1 MSIPRQLDYSPL
13 PSLPQGTRSYSN
25 VIVPVSGG
33 TFSSNQLIQ
42 FNLTARQGSYLVPN
56 SMYLRYTINLA
67 GQSADADFI
76 GAFPACSPFIRMET
90 LVQSQVIESITNYG
104 VLNNMLLTCKMNYAQ
119 KVGLG
124 AMFGIGLTDN
134 TTSLSFQTCNG
145 HDSII
150 TTDTWSMAFPINNMF
165 ANADKLVP
173 IGLIGNTSINLYTD
187 SITNL
192 IVTNAT
198 TAPTAWTLSNLE
210 LCYDTIEFNPQID
223 QAVLSMTDANG
234 KICIKSQSYITSAQ
248 TVQSGNISSG
258 TTEYIFSVRLASIKS
273 LFLIGGGNDATKIN
287 RLFDSSDVT
296 NGTGEI
302 SFWIGGLCY
311 PQRPISTTLNKSAV
325 LAELA
330 LAINGSADLSKTN
343 FSITNVE
350 FQSPLNTKTTTALQM
365 GKCYFG
371 VNTERLASNQNLM
384 TGVSSQNSPISVRI
398 STTTA
403 SNKSVT
409 LILVAQ
415 YDALLEIDPATSQ
428 VNVLQ

>member
-13 PSLPQGTRSYSN
+13 PSLPQGTRAYSN
-25 VIVPVSGG
+25 VVVPISGA
-33 TFSSNQLIQ
+33 TFASNQLIQ
-42 FNLTARQGSYLVPN
+42 FNLTARHGSYLVPN
-56 SMYLRYTINLA
+56 SVYLRYTLNLA

-76 GAFPACSPFIRMET
+76 GSFPACSPFIRLET

-119 KVGLG
+119 KVGLSS
-124 AMFGIGLTDN
+124 MFGIGLTDN
-134 TTSLSFQTCNG
+134 STALTFQNCNG

-150 TTDTWSMAFPINNMF
+150 TTDTWSMAFPLNNMF

-187 SITNL
+187 NIANL
-192 IVTNAT
+192 IVVGAT
-198 TAPTAWTLSNLE
+198 TVPTSWTLSNLE

-248 TVQSGNISSG
+248 SVASGALSG

-273 LFLIGGGNDATKIN
+273 LFLIGGGADATKVN

-296 NGTGEI
+296 NGNGDV
-302 SFWIGGLCY
+302 SFWIGGLSY
-311 PQRPISTTLNKSAV
+311 PQRPISTVLNKSAV

-350 FQSPLNTKTTTALQM
+350 FQCPLNTKTTTALQM

-371 VNTERLASNQNLM
+371 ANTERLASNQNLM

-398 STTTA
+398 TTATA
-403 SNKSVT
+403 SNKLVT

-415 YDALLEIDPATSQ
+415 YDALIEIDPVTSQ